1 MTDIQKKIISL
12 MDEIVEICQ
21 KENLSYIL
29 ANETA
34 TYAEKNKTFKDER
47 YHFKIMMPYNDIVKL
62 ENYVEKN
69 LSDKRFIESWRNNP
83 HLRQMKFRYVDK
95 GTLLYDTGSPEYHNA
110 MGICVTIF
118 PARQFE
124 ASKKA
129 RGSERYIQA
138 MSRGCMRSDIFKLAV
153 SKQTSRFK
161 KDKNDVES
169 KSHKIR
175 IDNNNYIQKGFFK
188 GLVFRPEKI
197 AASVMKQN
205 DKATKPY
212 YSQTYVPKKKLA
224 EDKNYREEC
233 FAYVDE
239 KCNVIK
245 LPKDLFTNVKEVEF
259 EGRKYKSYKKLK
271 VIIKAIYF
279 DAWKKAMK
287 GKQPSADRV
296 VVIADTDMPY
306 EVYMKEV
313 GEDSIKELAAKKGE
327 LNYWL
332 SYVYKPALKRTNKDY
347 RSIRA
352 SVYRID
358 IWYELKDKR
367 EELRKAYEAEDLDTL
382 SSIMSNYI
390 KTSEKNRKF
399 GIGFYIDDELFKYA
413 RYIWEKGKGKKPA
426 YADKIYSLVPE
437 TYKNETPEDYLRA
450 QGVIV

>member
-1 MTDIQKKIISL
+1 
-12 MDEIVEICQ
+12 MDEITEICQ

-29 ANETA
+29 ALETA
-34 TYAEKNKTFKDER
+34 TYAEKNNKFNDDR

-62 ENYVEKN
+62 EKYVEKN

-83 HLRQMKFRYVDK
+83 MLRQMKFRYVDK

-110 MGICVTIF
+110 LGICVTIY

-138 MSRGCMRSDIFKLAV
+138 LSRGCMRSDIFKLAV
-153 SKQTSRFK
+153 SKQTSKFK
-161 KDKNDVES
+161 KDNKAFEDQ
-169 KSHKIR
+169 SHKIR
-175 IDNNNYIQKGFFK
+175 IDNNNYIQKGLLK
-188 GLVFRPEKI
+188 GLLLRPEKL
-197 AASVMKQN
+197 ANYVMKEN
-205 DKATKPY
+205 DIATKPY
-212 YSQTYVPKKKLA
+212 HSQTYVSKKKLE

-233 FAYVDE
+233 FAFVDE

-245 LPKDLFTNVKEVEF
+245 LPKNLFTNVKEIEF
-259 EGRKYKSYKKLK
+259 EGRKFKTYKKLK

-306 EVYMKEV
+306 EEYIKEV
-313 GEDSIKELAAKKGE
+313 GTDSLKELAAKKGE

-347 RSIRA
+347 RTIRA
-352 SVYRID
+352 SVQRID
-358 IWYELKDKR
+358 TWYELKDKR
-367 EELRKAYEAEDLDTL
+367 DALRKAYEAEDIDTL
-382 SSIMSNYI
+382 SSLMSTYI
-390 KTSEKNRKF
+390 KNSEKNRKL

-413 RYIWEKGKGKKPA
+413 RYIWETGKGKKPT

-437 TYKNETPEDYLRA
+437 TYKHETPEDYLRS